1 MDLDNIAPEKAEELI
16 QQLEHDCQ
24 AKASKKTSKKD
35 IAHDYNNTL
44 DKILP
49 LV

>member
-1 MDLDNIAPEKAEELI
+1 MDLDGITPEKAEELI
-16 QQLEHDCQ
+16 KQLKHDCEE
-24 AKASKKTSKKD
+24 KASKKTSKKD
-35 IAHDYNNTL
+35 IMHDYNNTL